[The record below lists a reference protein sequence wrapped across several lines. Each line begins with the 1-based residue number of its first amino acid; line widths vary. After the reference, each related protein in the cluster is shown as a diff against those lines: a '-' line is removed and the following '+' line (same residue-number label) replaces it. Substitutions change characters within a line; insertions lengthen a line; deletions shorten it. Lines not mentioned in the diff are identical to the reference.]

1 MDLTVDAEWVVGL
14 LLASIRVG
22 AFVVASPIFGKAIP
36 ATGRMALT
44 LVLGYVFAVPVESS
58 LDLGSLVVA
67 AVTNVAV
74 GGFVGFL
81 TGLIFTLF
89 TVAGGLLD
97 FTSSLSSAQIFDP
110 LTQSQNPIFGRF
122 LNLGALALFFVLG
135 GDHLLIAGMG
145 STFELI
151 GITGSIDV
159 SPGLGTVGLT
169 LLSRMMIAAAELAM
183 PALAALFLVEVV
195 LGIASRFA
203 PQANVFLIGLPA
215 KVIAAL
221 ASVGAVVL
229 LMPETMDG
237 VLGIIRD
244 TFRDAVGGLGGGA

>member
-1 MDLTVDAEWVVGL
+1 MDIVVDAAWVSGM

-36 ATGRMALT
+36 ATGRMALV
-44 LVLGYVFAVPVESS
+44 LVLGYVFATPVEGS
-58 LDLGSLVVA
+58 LDLGSLIVA

-110 LTQSQNPIFGRF
+110 LTGSQNPVFGRF

-135 GDHLLIAGMG
+135 GDRLLIAGLG
-145 STFELI
+145 GTFELI
-151 GITGSIDV
+151 GVTGSIDL
-159 SPGLGTVGLT
+159 SPGLATVGVT
-169 LLSRMMIAAAELAM
+169 LLSRMMIAAVELAM

-215 KVIAAL
+215 KVVAAL

-237 VLGIIRD
+237 VMSIIAE
-244 TFRDAVGGLGGGA
+244 TFRDAMAGLGAG

>member
-1 MDLTVDAEWVVGL
+1 MDLFVDAAWVTGM
-14 LLASIRVG
+14 LLASIRVA

-36 ATGRMALT
+36 MVGRMALV
-44 LVLGYVFAVPVESS
+44 LVLGYVFAVPVEGS
-58 LDLGSLVVA
+58 LDLGRLIVA
-67 AVTNVAV
+67 TGTNIVIGV
-74 GGFVGFL
+74 ILGFL

-97 FTSSLSSAQIFDP
+97 FTSSLSSAQVFDP
-110 LTQSQNPIFGRF
+110 LTQSQNPVFGRF
-122 LNLGALALFFVLG
+122 LNLGALALFLVLG
-135 GDHLLIAGMG
+135 GDRLLIAGIG
-145 STFELI
+145 TTFDLI
-151 GITGSIDV
+151 PVTGSLDL
-159 SPGLGTVGLT
+159 SPGLAEVGLS
-169 LLSRMMIAAAELAM
+169 LLSRMMLAAVELAM

-215 KVIAAL
+215 KVVAAL

-237 VLGIIRD
+237 VLSIVQD
-244 TFRDAVGGLGGGA
+244 TFLDVMAGLGAG

>member
-1 MDLTVDAEWVVGL
+1 MDLIVDAGWITGM

-36 ATGRMALT
+36 ATGRMALV
-44 LVLGYVFAVPVESS
+44 LVLGYVFATPVEGPIQF
-58 LDLGSLVVA
+58 GSLIVA
-67 AVTNVAV
+67 AVTNIAV

-97 FTSSLSSAQIFDP
+97 FTSSLSSAQVFDP
-110 LTQSQNPIFGRF
+110 LTQSKNPIFGRF
-122 LNLGALALFFVLG
+122 LNLGALTLFFVLG
-135 GDHLLIAGMG
+135 GDRLLISGLG
-145 STFELI
+145 GTFALV
-151 GITGSIDV
+151 GVTGSIDL
-159 SPGLGTVGLT
+159 SPGLATVGVT
-169 LLSRMMIAAAELAM
+169 LLSRMMIAAVELAM

-215 KVIAAL
+215 KIVAAL

-237 VLGIIRD
+237 VMVIIRD
-244 TFRDAVGGLGGGA
+244 TFRDAMAGLGAG

>member
-1 MDLTVDAEWVVGL
+1 MDLVIDAGWVTGM

-22 AFVVASPIFGKAIP
+22 AFVIASPIFGKAIP
-36 ATGRMALT
+36 ATGRMALV
-44 LVLGYVFAVPVESS
+44 LVLGYVFAVPVEGSIE
-58 LDLGSLVVA
+58 LGGLIVA
-67 AVTNVAV
+67 AVTNVAI

-97 FTSSLSSAQIFDP
+97 FTSSLSSAQVFDP
-110 LTQSQNPIFGRF
+110 LTQSQNPVFGRF
-122 LNLGALALFFVLG
+122 LNLGALALFLVLG
-135 GDHLLIAGMG
+135 GDRLLIAGLG
-145 STFELI
+145 TTFEVV
-151 GITGSIDV
+151 GVTGSIDL
-159 SPGLGTVGLT
+159 SPGLGTVGMT
-169 LLSRMMIAAAELAM
+169 LLSRMMIAAVELAM

-215 KVIAAL
+215 KVVAAL

-237 VLGIIRD
+237 VLNIVSD
-244 TFRDAVGGLGGGA
+244 TFRDVVAGLTSG